1 MTKQIVLTEEEYQA
15 LLTVQT
21 KPDELLRETNLA
33 LKKKLDEAE
42 TRLKQGAYDNI
53 KIETPFRVT
62 NESLC
67 ISSPTD
73 FVVMYNSLAKSNLTD
88 SDLSALSF
96 LKHLAATF
104 NYEVQFTDVSKL
116 KAYRVSLQKKGLY
129 KPIKVNGKCY
139 LEKGNLWKH

>member
-1 MTKQIVLTEEEYQA
+1 MPQPNYILTVEEYQA
-15 LLTVQT
+15 LLTAQT
-21 KPDELLRETNLA
+21 KPDELLRETNLT
-33 LKKKLDEAE
+33 LKKKLDEVE
-42 TRLKQGAYDNI
+42 TKLKQGAFDNI
-53 KIETPFRVT
+53 RIETPFRVV

-67 ISSPTD
+67 LNTATD

-139 LEKGNLWKH
+139 LEKGNL

>member
-1 MTKQIVLTEEEYQA
+1 MLKPTYILTEEEYQA

-21 KPDELLRETNLA
+21 EPDELLRETNLA
-33 LKKKLDEAE
+33 LKKKLGEAE
-42 TRLKQGAYDNI
+42 TKLKQGAFDNI
-53 KIETPFRVT
+53 RIETPFRVY

-67 ISSPTD
+67 LNTPTD

-104 NYEVQFTDVSKL
+104 NYQVQFTDVSKL

-129 KPIKVNGKCY
+129 KPIKVSGKCY
-139 LEKGNLWKH
+139 LEKDQS

>member
-1 MTKQIVLTEEEYQA
+1 MTKQIVLTEQEYQD
-15 LLTVQT
+15 LLKVQN

-53 KIETPFRVT
+53 KIETPFRVV

-129 KPIKVNGKCY
+129 KPIKVSGKCY
-139 LEKGNLWKH
+139 LEKEAK

>member
-1 MTKQIVLTEEEYQA
+1 MLKPTYILTEEEYQA

-129 KPIKVNGKCY
+129 KPIKVNGRCY
-139 LEKGNLWKH
+139 LEKGDL

>member
-15 LLTVQT
+15 LLVIQT

-42 TRLKQGAYDNI
+42 TKLKQGAFDNVR
-53 KIETPFRVT
+53 IETPFRVV

-67 ISSPTD
+67 LNTPTD

-88 SDLSALSF
+88 SDLSVLSF
-96 LKHLAATF
+96 LKHLSSTF
-104 NYEVQFTDVSKL
+104 NYQVQFEDISKL

-129 KPIKVNGKCY
+129 KPIKVSGKCY
-139 LEKGNLWKH
+139 LEKGNL

>member
-1 MTKQIVLTEEEYQA
+1 MLKPTYILTEEEYQA

-53 KIETPFRVT
+53 KIETPFRVV

-73 FVVMYNSLAKSNLTD
+73 FVVMYNSLAYPSLTESD
-88 SDLSALSF
+88 SCVFSF
-96 LKHLAATF
+96 LKHLSTVF
-104 NYEVQFTDVSKL
+104 NYKMQFEDISKL

-129 KPIKVNGKCY
+129 KPIKVSGKCY
-139 LEKGNLWKH
+139 LEKEAK

>member
-1 MTKQIVLTEEEYQA
+1 MLKPTYILTEEEYQA

-73 FVVMYNSLAKSNLTD
+73 FVVMYNSLAKPTLTD
-88 SDLSALSF
+88 SDLSVLSF
-96 LKHLAATF
+96 LKHLSATF
-104 NYEVQFTDVSKL
+104 NYKVQFEDSSKL

-139 LEKGNLWKH
+139 LEKGNL

>member
-1 MTKQIVLTEEEYQA
+1 MLKPTYILTEEEYQA

-42 TRLKQGAYDNI
+42 TKLKQGAFDNVR
-53 KIETPFRVT
+53 IETPFRVV

-67 ISSPTD
+67 LNTPTD

-96 LKHLAATF
+96 LKHLAVTF
-104 NYEVQFTDVSKL
+104 NYQVQFTDVSKL

-129 KPIKVNGKCY
+129 KPIKVSGKCY
-139 LEKGNLWKH
+139 LEKDNS

>member
-15 LLTVQT
+15 LLVIQT

-42 TRLKQGAYDNI
+42 TKLKQGAFDNVR
-53 KIETPFRVT
+53 IETPFRVV

-67 ISSPTD
+67 LNTPTD

-104 NYEVQFTDVSKL
+104 NYQVQFADVSKL

-129 KPIKVNGKCY
+129 KPIKVSGKCY
-139 LEKGNLWKH
+139 LEKDQS

>member
-1 MTKQIVLTEEEYQA
+1 MLKPTYILTEEEYQA

-21 KPDELLRETNLA
+21 EPDELLRETNLA

-42 TRLKQGAYDNI
+42 TKLKQGAFDNI
-53 KIETPFRVT
+53 KIETPFRVV

-67 ISSPTD
+67 LNTATD
-73 FVVMYNSLAKSNLTD
+73 FVVMYNSLAYPSLTE
-88 SDLSALSF
+88 SDLAVFSF
-96 LKHLAATF
+96 LTHVSTVF

-139 LEKGNLWKH
+139 LEKGNL

>member
-15 LLTVQT
+15 LLVVQT

-42 TRLKQGAYDNI
+42 TKLKQGAFDNI
-53 KIETPFRVT
+53 RIETPFRVV

-67 ISSPTD
+67 LNTPTD

-104 NYEVQFTDVSKL
+104 NYQVQFADVSKL

-129 KPIKVNGKCY
+129 KPIKVSGKCY
-139 LEKGNLWKH
+139 LEKDNS

>member
-15 LLTVQT
+15 LLTVQSE
-21 KPDELLRETNLA
+21 PDELLRETNLA

-42 TRLKQGAYDNI
+42 TKLKQGAFDNI
-53 KIETPFRVT
+53 RIETPFRVV

-67 ISSPTD
+67 LNTPTD

-104 NYEVQFTDVSKL
+104 NYQVQFADVSKL

-129 KPIKVNGKCY
+129 KPIKVSGKCY
-139 LEKGNLWKH
+139 LEKDQS

>member
-15 LLTVQT
+15 LLVVQT

-42 TRLKQGAYDNI
+42 TKLKQGAFDNVR
-53 KIETPFRVT
+53 IETPFRVV

-67 ISSPTD
+67 LNTPTD

-104 NYEVQFTDVSKL
+104 NYQVQFADVSKL

-129 KPIKVNGKCY
+129 KPIKVSGKCY
-139 LEKGNLWKH
+139 LEKDNS

>member
-1 MTKQIVLTEEEYQA
+1 MLKPTYILTEEEYQA

-21 KPDELLRETNLA
+21 KPDELLRETNIT

-53 KIETPFRVT
+53 KIETPFRVV

-73 FVVMYNSLAKSNLTD
+73 FVVMYNSLAKPTLTD
-88 SDLSALSF
+88 SDLSVLGF
-96 LKHLAATF
+96 LKHLSATF
-104 NYEVQFTDVSKL
+104 NYQVQFKDSSKL

-139 LEKGNLWKH
+139 LEKGNL

>member
-21 KPDELLRETNLA
+21 EPDELLRETNLA

-42 TRLKQGAYDNI
+42 TKLKQGAFDNI
-53 KIETPFRVT
+53 RIETPFRVV

-67 ISSPTD
+67 LNTPTD
-73 FVVMYNSLAKSNLTD
+73 FVIMYNSLAKSNLTD

-96 LKHLAATF
+96 LKHLATTF
-104 NYEVQFTDVSKL
+104 NYQVQFADVSKL

-129 KPIKVNGKCY
+129 KPIKVSGKCY
-139 LEKGNLWKH
+139 LEKDQS

>member
-73 FVVMYNSLAKSNLTD
+73 FVVMYNSLAKPTLTD
-88 SDLSALSF
+88 SDLSVLSF
-96 LKHLAATF
+96 LKHLSATF
-104 NYEVQFTDVSKL
+104 NYQVQFKDSSKL

-139 LEKGNLWKH
+139 LEKGNL